1 LVNAMLSGGLVAI
14 DIQTGERFTAEYV
27 GGICFFC
34 EKDIDK
40 ERPVCFHLSDLY
52 RDKSR
57 VREDKP
63 IYCGDMHQKRFFTNR
78 DRVLDR
84 VDTIKEKMF
93 LLAEV
98 EAYEQA
104 HGLGPL
110 PHAPE
115 SAEALA
121 ETLRAAGITEA
132 GMIARMVKAAFPET
146 TLPEIGALVTGKPD
160 DKGNRA
166 ANTKAAQ
173 RALNPK

>member
-1 LVNAMLSGGLVAI
+1 
-14 DIQTGERFTAEYV
+14 
-27 GGICFFC
+27 
-34 EKDIDK
+34 
-40 ERPVCFHLSDLY
+40 
-52 RDKSR
+52 
-57 VREDKP
+57 
-63 IYCGDMHQKRFFTNR
+63 MHQKRFFTNR